1 MGRSARIAARS
12 SYPLFSLLIP
22 APLLAGVQN
31 IAGVTQRLR
40 STRGTDGLDSYVG
53 LIALVLLTSALVD
66 H

>member
-1 MGRSARIAARS
+1 MPEAHIVTAQ
-12 SYPLFSLLIP
+12 PLFSLLIP

-40 STRGTDGLDSYVG
+40 STPGTDGLDSYVG
-53 LIALVLLTSALVD
+53 LIALVLLTYALVD

>member
-1 MGRSARIAARS
+1 MALRAIYFQAIIYGD
-12 SYPLFSLLIP
+12 PVIP

-40 STRGTDGLDSYVG
+40 STPCTDGLDSYVG
-53 LIALVLLTSALVD
+53 LIALVLLTYALVD